1 MLRKLKMG
9 IWVIFLFFV
18 IGKVNA
24 MPYEE
29 EYNTSNFT
37 NIGSDKV
44 YKVINAYD
52 ENGVVDGYIGVGVT
66 SSGKSNSGL
75 VVKYDSKFNIENSVS
90 YDCNC
95 AFSTIIPSYSTEG
108 DVDGYVALS
117 NLGSTILL
125 IKYDLNL
132 EIIAKNTYDGG
143 EASVYDVGYSY
154 DENGNVDGYIFLG
167 DVFSFSTYSVDG
179 LAFKYDLELNNIW
192 KSSVSST
199 YADGYTGV
207 VPSYK
212 NGKIDGYI
220 FTGYT
225 YNNGETEF
233 IQKTD
238 LNGNVMWTKNILLKE
253 SRYSV
258 TDVTLAYEN
267 NEPVGLIVV
276 AKSSNISMDT
286 EYGVIAKISF
296 DGEIEKLHDVT
307 TLVNSGF
314 EQIIPN
320 MNENGVIDG
329 YIVAGYID
337 FKAYKD
343 DAKSLLM
350 LEINNN
356 LDVEWYN
363 IADGFRY
370 YKELMYSYNE
380 NGIIDGLFTVTCPGI
395 GLNESELAI
404 KYRFKEYKIT
414 TNAIHGDISSSLEI
428 AKEGEMV
435 TFETTGEEN
444 YKLLSIKVT
453 TASGKVIDVIDNSFV
468 MPDEDVNIEVVYT
481 KVSNPNTFTAPIIM
495 VYIGIV
501 VSFMALIGIRYF
513 KYKQDYLSVTTH

>member
-1 MLRKLKMG
+1 MLRKLKIG
-9 IWVIFLFFV
+9 TWLILLFFV
-18 IGKVNA
+18 FSKVNA

-29 EYNTSNFT
+29 EYRTSKFT
-37 NIGSDKV
+37 NSDSGKV

-52 ENGVVDGYIGVGVT
+52 ENGNVDGYIGVGVA

-75 VVKYDSKFNIENSVS
+75 VVKYDSKFNIEESVS

-95 AFSTIIPSYSTEG
+95 DFSTIIPSYSTEG
-108 DVDGYVALS
+108 KVDGYIAVS

-143 EASVYDVGYSY
+143 EVSVYDVGYSY

-167 DVFSFSTYSVDG
+167 DVFSFSTYSVDA

-192 KSSVSST
+192 KSSVAST
-199 YADGYTGV
+199 YADGYSGV

-212 NGKIDGYI
+212 DGKIDGYI

-225 YNNGETEF
+225 YDNVETEF
-233 IQKTD
+233 VQKID
-238 LNGNVMWTKNILLKE
+238 LKGNVVWTKNILLKE

-286 EYGVIAKISF
+286 EYGVIARISF
-296 DGEIEKLHDVT
+296 DGELEKLHDVI

-320 MNENGVIDG
+320 MDENGVIDG
-329 YIVAGYID
+329 YIIAGYID
-337 FKAYKD
+337 FKTYKD

-350 LEINNN
+350 LEINNY

-363 IADGFRY
+363 IEDGFRY

-380 NGIIDGLFTVTCPGI
+380 NGLIDGLFTVTCPGL
-395 GLNESELAI
+395 GLDESELAI

-414 TNAIHGDISSSLEI
+414 TNAVHGDVSSSLEI

-435 TFETTGEEN
+435 TFKTTGEDN

-453 TASGKVIDVIDNSFV
+453 TASGKVIEVIDNSFV
-468 MPDEDVNIEVVYT
+468 MPDEDVNIEVVYELIET
-481 KVSNPNTFTAPIIM
+481 DNPETFDGLIIILILGFCLSIVGIIFLRNNKVSII
-495 VYIGIV
+495 
-501 VSFMALIGIRYF
+501 
-513 KYKQDYLSVTTH
+513 